1 MFDALIL
8 SLVFAAPLLG
18 AVLLLLLPE
27 GMVRIQRAVTLLFAS
42 VPAALGIG
50 LFVQAARV
58 HRDGFLLRESVSLS
72 PSLGLAFHL
81 GVDGLSATLL
91 FLSGVIGLVAV
102 LASFGIKKQVR
113 AYFSL
118 LLVLFAGMNGVF
130 VALDMVLF
138 YVFWEMMLIP
148 MFFLIAIW
156 GGEQR
161 RYASMKFFFYTMA
174 GSIMLLVVM
183 LALHLKV
190 PAEGLEVSLPR
201 TAVLSQMSVDRQ
213 GNAHVQ
219 DLAVTLKDSSGLT
232 APATAASVVQAAPT
246 VQFQVHVPR
255 DFDLLHWRLLWKHWT
270 TQSFLGVNLA
280 AFAFFF
286 FFLAFA
292 VKVPVFPLHT
302 WLPHA
307 HVQAPTAVSVVLA
320 GVLLKLGVY
329 GFLRIAWPLFPT
341 VAAAW
346 GGWIGLLGIIAIVWA
361 ALAAL
366 GQKDLKRLVAY
377 SSVSHMGFCLLGLAA
392 LTVSGITGSM
402 FQMFSHG
409 LGAALLFLLV
419 GVLYDRA
426 HHRRVD
432 GFGGLATT
440 MPAFTAVLMVSA
452 FSSIGL
458 PSMSGFVGELS
469 VILGALSS
477 KAGVAAGWGPDAFKW
492 MGIVAATGVILSA
505 AYLLWTVQRVAF
517 GPLRH
522 EEQGKYPDL
531 SVREKF
537 SLYPLVALTLL
548 FGIWPQPLLSA
559 LSPWAQSLSLHVSL
573 ALGGL

>member
-1 MFDALIL
+1 MTDLCLL
-8 SLVFAAPLLG
+8 SLVFVAPLAG
-18 AVLLLLLPE
+18 ALLLLLIPE
-27 GMVRIQRAVTLLFAS
+27 RFERIIRAL
-42 VPAALGIG
+42 ALGFSAIPMAVGIG
-50 LFVQAARV
+50 LFWQAASV
-58 HRDGFLLRESVSLS
+58 HRGGFLLRDSISLS
-72 PSLGLAFHL
+72 PSLGLSFHL
-81 GVDGLSATLL
+81 GADGLSATLL
-91 FLSGVIGLVAV
+91 FLSGVISMVAI
-102 LASFGIKKQVR
+102 LASFGITKQVR
-113 AYFSL
+113 GYFSL

-138 YVFWEMMLIP
+138 YVFWELMLIP

-183 LALHLKV
+183 LTLHIKT
-190 PAEGLEVSLPR
+190 PIDGLTVSLSR
-201 TAVLSQMSVDRQ
+201 TAVLSEMSVDRE
-213 GNAHVQ
+213 GNARVQ
-219 DLAVTLKDSSGLT
+219 DLAVTVLDSSGDISR
-232 APATAASVVQAAPT
+232 ASASAIVQGKGQ
-246 VQFQVHVPR
+246 VFQVHVPR
-255 DFDLLHWRLLWKHWT
+255 DFNLLHWRLLWKHWT
-270 TQSFLGVNLA
+270 TQSFLGMNLA
-280 AFAFFF
+280 VFAFLF

-341 VAAAW
+341 VAAAF
-346 GGWIGLLGIIAIVWA
+346 GGWIGVLGVIAIVWA

-409 LGAALLFLLV
+409 IGAALLFLLV

-432 GFGGLATT
+432 GFGGLAAT
-440 MPAFTAVLMVSA
+440 MPAFTAVLMLAA

-458 PSMSGFVGELS
+458 PSMSGFVGELT
-469 VILGALSS
+469 VILGSFQS
-477 KAGVAAGWGPDAFKW
+477 RAGVFAGWSPDTFRW
-492 MGIVAATGVILSA
+492 LGLVAATGVILSA

-522 EEQGKYPDL
+522 PEQGQYPDL
-531 SVREKF
+531 TLREKF

-559 LSPWAQSLSLHVSL
+559 LGPWAQGLSQHVAS
-573 ALGGL
+573 ALGAL

>member
-1 MFDALIL
+1 MLDSLIL
-8 SLVFAAPLLG
+8 SLVFVAPLLG
-18 AVLLLLLPE
+18 ALVLWLLPS
-27 GMVRIQRAVTLLFAS
+27 GWIRTLRGVTLGFAS
-42 VPAALGIG
+42 VPLFLGLG
-50 LFVQAARV
+50 LFVQAVRSGQD
-58 HRDGFLLRESVSLS
+58 HFLLRESVPLASN
-72 PSLGLAFHL
+72 LGIAWHL

-91 FLSGVIGLVAV
+91 LLSGVVGVIAV
-102 LASFGIKKQVR
+102 LASFGITHKVR
-113 AYFSL
+113 GYFSL

-138 YVFWEMMLIP
+138 YVFWELMLVP
-148 MFFLIAIW
+148 MFFLIAWW

-190 PAEGLEVSLPR
+190 PTTGVEVQVQR
-201 TAVLSQMSVDRQ
+201 ETVLSGLSVDRD
-213 GNAHVQ
+213 GNAKVW
-219 DLAVTLKDSSGLT
+219 DLPVLAADSLGHFQK
-232 APATAASVVQAAPT
+232 APASQLVRGDVKE
-246 VQFQVHVPR
+246 FRVHVPR

-270 TQSFLGVNLA
+270 AQSFLHMNLA
-280 AFAFFF
+280 AFAFLF

-346 GGWIGLLGIIAIVWA
+346 GGVIGILGVVAILWA

-377 SSVSHMGFCLLGLAA
+377 ASISHMGYCLLGLAA
-392 LTVSGITGSM
+392 LTVTGITGSLV
-402 FQMFSHG
+402 QMISHG
-409 LGAALLFLLV
+409 IGAALLFLLV

-426 HHRRVD
+426 HHRKVE

-440 MPAFTAVLMVSA
+440 MPAFTAVFMLAA
-452 FSSIGL
+452 FSSAGL
-458 PSMSGFVGELS
+458 PSLSGFVGEVS
-469 VILGALSS
+469 VILGAFQSQ
-477 KAGVAAGWGPDAFKW
+477 AGIAAGCGADLFRWLA
-492 MGIVAATGVILSA
+492 IAASLGVILSA

-522 EEQGKYPDL
+522 PEQASFPDL
-531 SVREKF
+531 SLREKF
-537 SLYPLVALTLL
+537 SLYPLVALTVL
-548 FGIWPQPLLSA
+548 FGVWPHPLLAA
-559 LSPWAQSLSLHVSL
+559 LGPWARSLSLHV
-573 ALGGL
+573 AQAIAGT

>member
-1 MFDALIL
+1 MFDALLL

-18 AVLLLLLPE
+18 ALVVLLLPE
-27 GMVRIQRAVTLLFAS
+27 GLVRTQRAVTLFFAAI
-42 VPAALGIG
+42 PAVLGLG
-50 LFVQAARV
+50 LFVHAARV
-58 HRDGFLLRESVSLS
+58 GRDGFLLRESVSLS

-91 FLSGVIGLVAV
+91 FLSGVIGLVAI

-190 PAEGLEVSLPR
+190 PAEGLEVTLPR
-201 TAVLSQMSVDRQ
+201 AAVLSEMTVDRE
-213 GNAHVQ
+213 GYAHIQ
-219 DLAVTLKDSSGLT
+219 DLALTVKDSSGIST
-232 APATAASVVQAAPT
+232 PALAAYVAQGQIPQFT
-246 VQFQVHVPR
+246 VQVPR

-270 TQSFLGVNLA
+270 TQSFLGMNLA
-280 AFAFFF
+280 AFAFLF

-292 VKVPVFPLHT
+292 VKVPVFPFHT

-346 GGWIGLLGIIAIVWA
+346 GGWIGLLGIVGIVWA

-440 MPAFTAVLMVSA
+440 MPAFTAVLMISA

-477 KAGVAAGWGPDAFKW
+477 RAGVAAGWGPDAFKW

-531 SVREKF
+531 TLREKF

>member
-1 MFDALIL
+1 MA
-8 SLVFAAPLLG
+8 
-18 AVLLLLLPE
+18 
-27 GMVRIQRAVTLLFAS
+27 
-42 VPAALGIG
+42 
-50 LFVQAARV
+50 
-58 HRDGFLLRESVSLS
+58 
-72 PSLGLAFHL
+72 
-81 GVDGLSATLL
+81 
-91 FLSGVIGLVAV
+91 
-102 LASFGIKKQVR
+102 VR
-113 AYFSL
+113 AQD
-118 LLVLFAGMNGVF
+118 V
-130 VALDMVLF
+130 
-138 YVFWEMMLIP
+138 
-148 MFFLIAIW
+148 
-156 GGEQR
+156 
-161 RYASMKFFFYTMA
+161 
-174 GSIMLLVVM
+174 
-183 LALHLKV
+183 
-190 PAEGLEVSLPR
+190 
-201 TAVLSQMSVDRQ
+201 RQ
-213 GNAHVQ
+213 GVA
-219 DLAVTLKDSSGLT
+219 KEF
-232 APATAASVVQAAPT
+232 T
-246 VQFQVHVPR
+246 VKVPR

-270 TQSFLGVNLA
+270 TQSFLGMNLA
-280 AFAFFF
+280 VFAFLF

-341 VAAAW
+341 VAAAL
-346 GGWIGLLGIIAIVWA
+346 GGWVGLLGVIAIVWA

-402 FQMFSHG
+402 FQKVSHG
-409 LGAALLFLLV
+409 IGAALLFLLV

-440 MPAFTAVLMVSA
+440 MPAFTAVLMLSA

-469 VILGALSS
+469 VILGSLSS
-477 KAGVAAGWGPDAFKW
+477 HAGVAAGWGPDAFKW

-531 SVREKF
+531 TLREKF

-548 FGIWPQPLLSA
+548 FGIWPHPLIAA
-559 LSPWAQSLSLHVSL
+559 LSPWAHSLSVHVASAMGG
-573 ALGGL
+573 AL

>member
-1 MFDALIL
+1 MFDCLIL
-8 SLVFAAPLLG
+8 SLVFVAPLLG
-18 AVLLLLLPE
+18 ALILLLLPE
-27 GMVRIQRAVTLLFAS
+27 SCVRTLRAVTLGFAA
-42 VPAALGIG
+42 VPLLLGVG
-50 LFVQAARV
+50 LFWRAASTG
-58 HRDGFLLRESVSLS
+58 RDVFLLRESVSLS
-72 PSLGLAFHL
+72 PSLGLSFHL

-102 LASFGIKKQVR
+102 LASFGIKSR
-113 AYFSL
+113 LRGYFSL

-148 MFFLIAIW
+148 MFFLIAVW

-183 LALHLKV
+183 LALHLKI
-190 PAEGLEVSLPR
+190 PADGIDVTLPR
-201 TAVLSQMSVDRQ
+201 AAVAAQMSTDRE
-213 GNAHVQ
+213 GNARFQ
-219 DLAVTLKDSSGLT
+219 DMAVTVKDSSGLSMT
-232 APATAASVVQAAPT
+232 VPAAAIAKGEIA
-246 VQFQVHVPR
+246 QFTVHVPR

-270 TQSFLGVNLA
+270 TQTFLGMNLA

-320 GVLLKLGVY
+320 GILLKLGIY

-346 GGWIGLLGIIAIVWA
+346 GGWIGLLGVVAIVWA

-392 LTVSGITGSM
+392 LTVTGITGSM

-440 MPAFTAVLMVSA
+440 MPAFTAVLMLSA

-469 VILGALSS
+469 VILGSLSS
-477 KAGVAAGWGPDAFKW
+477 KAGVLAGWGPDAFKW

-522 EEQGKYPDL
+522 PEQGEYPDL
-531 SVREKF
+531 SLREKF

-548 FGIWPQPLLSA
+548 FGIWPQPLISA
-559 LSPWAQSLSLHVSL
+559 LAPWAQSLSLHVTS
-573 ALGGL
+573 AMGTF